1 MLNLLVVLFVIY
13 QNIILKIK
21 IEETLLE
28 GIEDSDFSCLLL
40 LNIKFVLSKRNR
52 KQKTDSQMLER

>member
-1 MLNLLVVLFVIY
+1 M
-13 QNIILKIK
+13 
-21 IEETLLE
+21 EEALLE

>member
-1 MLNLLVVLFVIY
+1 M
-13 QNIILKIK
+13 
-21 IEETLLE
+21 EETLLE

-40 LNIKFVLSKRNR
+40 LNIKFVLSKRYR